1 MNLMKQVS
9 SLRKLSE
16 MTSSLENMSGSFDST
31 AHESRRIRTVPSPSP
46 RRTWKKTPLKRLS
59 IPSFKEGGSG
69 IK

>member
-1 MNLMKQVS
+1 MPNDAA
-9 SLRKLSE
+9 
-16 MTSSLENMSGSFDST
+16 LENMSGSFDST
-31 AHESRRIRTVPSPSP
+31 AHESRRIRTVPLPES